1 MLSGSRTVPI
11 TYTGIKYINQYF
23 MTFFKE
29 CHAFQ
34 MLYLLNKFE
43 NHSIEK
49 FKALERRFLI
59 YSPTLLK
66 AGNMAEG

>member
-1 MLSGSRTVPI
+1 
-11 TYTGIKYINQYF
+11 
-23 MTFFKE
+23 
-29 CHAFQ
+29 